1 MSDKKPT
8 PTPDASA
15 ALEAFESR
23 AVRRTW
29 HEGQWWFA
37 VVDVIAALTDSPNP
51 EGYLKDLRRRDPEL
65 AKGWGQIAT
74 PLRMSTPG
82 GTQALNCATVEGV
95 LRVIQ
100 SIPSPRAEPFKR
112 WLAQVGYERIRES
125 DTRSTLEA
133 LSEAQRRLMLRDE
146 LSLHNKHLAAAA
158 KDAGVETPID
168 YAVFQDH
175 GYKGLYGGLGA
186 KDIHARKRLKK
197 SQKILDHMG
206 STELAANLFRA
217 TQAEDKLR
225 REGIKGKTAANRTH
239 LEVGRKVRQTIQELG
254 GTMPESLPSPDK
266 SIKQLERD
274 RQLIGSRKPE
284 KGDE

>member
-1 MSDKKPT
+1 MSERKPNL
-8 PTPDASA
+8 TPDASA

-51 EGYLKDLRRRDPEL
+51 EGYLKDLRRRDTEL

-74 PLRMSTPG
+74 PLRMTTPG

-112 WLAQVGYERIRES
+112 WLAQVGYERIQES
-125 DTRSTLEA
+125 DTRPTLEA
-133 LSEAQRRLMLRDE
+133 LSETQRRLMLRDE

-158 KDAGVETPID
+158 KNAGVETPID

-186 KDIHARKRLKK
+186 KDIHARKGLKK

-274 RQLIGSRKPE
+274 RQRIGNRKPE
-284 KGDE
+284 QGDD

>member
-1 MSDKKPT
+1 MSERKPDLAT
-8 PTPDASA
+8 EPSA

-95 LRVIQ
+95 LRVVQ
-100 SIPSPRAEPFKR
+100 SIPSPKAEPFKR
-112 WLAQVGYERIRES
+112 WLAQVGYERIQES
-125 DTRSTLEA
+125 DSRSALEA

-158 KDAGVETPID
+158 KNAGVETPID

-186 KDIHARKRLKK
+186 KDIHTRKGLKK
-197 SQKILDHMG
+197 SQKILDYMG

-274 RQLIGSRKPE
+274 RQRIGGRKSE
-284 KGDE
+284 QSDD

>member
-1 MSDKKPT
+1 MSEKKPSLT
-8 PTPDASA
+8 QDASS

-29 HEGQWWFA
+29 HGGQWWFA

-74 PLRMSTPG
+74 PLRMTTPG

-100 SIPSPRAEPFKR
+100 SIPSPKAEPFKR
-112 WLAQVGYERIRES
+112 WLAQVGYERIQES
-125 DTRSTLEA
+125 DTRSTLDA

-158 KDAGVETPID
+158 KSAGVETPAD

-186 KDIHARKRLKK
+186 KDIHARKGLKK

-206 STELAANLFRA
+206 STEL
-217 TQAEDKLR
+217 
-225 REGIKGKTAANRTH
+225 AANRTH

-254 GTMPESLPSPDK
+254 GTMPEELPSPDK

-274 RQLIGSRKPE
+274 HPRLGANKQESGR
-284 KGDE
+284 D

>member
-1 MSDKKPT
+1 MSEKKPILT
-8 PTPDASA
+8 REASA

-74 PLRMSTPG
+74 PLRMTTPG

-95 LRVIQ
+95 LRVVQ

-112 WLAQVGYERIRES
+112 WLAQVGYERIQES
-125 DTRSTLEA
+125 DSRSALEA

-186 KDIHARKRLKK
+186 KDIHARKGLKK

-254 GTMPESLPSPDK
+254 GTMPEHLPSPDK
-266 SIKQLERD
+266 SIKQLARD
-274 RQLIGSRKPE
+274 RQRIGGSKPE
-284 KGDE
+284 QSDD